1 MSTSTE
7 WTLIPDSAADIEQV
21 RTRCRRLVRRRA
33 ALSAAVSALP
43 VPGVDMVSDL
53 GLLTV
58 LVQEINQAFGLTPAQ
73 IERLQPKFKL
83 LAYEAAAGMGGVL
96 VGKLVTRELL
106 VQVLKR
112 SGMKLLTKQAARL
125 VPLAGQAVS
134 AAIGFAVFRQ
144 IGYQHVEAC
153 AAVAGELL
161 AARPS

>member
-58 LVQEINQAFGLTPAQ
+58 LVQDINQAFGLTPAQ